1 MVVLLLLTLGIVLSL
16 LHFCLAKSNKSRL
29 RKPCFVIILYK
40 YWLFF
45 AVGSAGIYYGIE
57 RMYYAYQLA
66 AGFHTPLSASLQ
78 NELGLYCLS
87 LGILGL
93 LAPFATRGFRLA
105 VIINYSLF
113 TLSVAGLQLFEIVP
127 TENYSFTTLQP
138 IYYGFIA
145 PLALII
151 LFFIS
156 DKKQQKSSFNF

>member
-45 AVGSAGIYYGIE
+45 AVGSAGLYYGIE

-93 LAPFATRGFRLA
+93 LAPFATRGVRLA
-105 VIINYSLF
+105 VII
-113 TLSVAGLQLFEIVP
+113 
-127 TENYSFTTLQP
+127 NYSFTTLQP